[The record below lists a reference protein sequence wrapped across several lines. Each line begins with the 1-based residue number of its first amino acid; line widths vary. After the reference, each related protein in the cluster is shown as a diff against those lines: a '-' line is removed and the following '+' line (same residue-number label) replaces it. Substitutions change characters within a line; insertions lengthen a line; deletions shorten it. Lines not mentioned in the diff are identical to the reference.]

1 MTIRRHPMHPL
12 STRASLAALTLSF
25 ALSLACASRLGA
37 QGALRELYCRG
48 KAGIALK
55 VDLDPSPRDPR
66 DVVMVLEYAR
76 STAAVRDSLT
86 LIAPGTCTWNPLQH
100 PSVPAEPGRVRFD
113 VRREAQ
119 PWSATGTR
127 QMDTT
132 AGAARFFPD
141 PITLPRYL
149 SDPRHYWKFFVD
161 DVTNF
166 STSFGSLFDP
176 GQPAYSTITGP
187 VTLANDVRRDL
198 LCRGGSAGLRFGGG
212 TTVGDNLARVVL
224 GYRVSAT
231 VPGPAGYGLS
241 PGSCAWTDR
250 TAMPKEPG
258 QIVFRTARNAQIKQ
272 AQSGSIDR
280 SPTAAERYPDVF
292 TIPAYLTDPQHY
304 WTFSVMSKAPDSA
317 LSNGPWKRDLTSVV
331 ATTRSTAPSTR
342 VSLPS
347 SIAGDG
353 VYRPGGAGSTSVVQ
367 SVYDITNVVVSP
379 TLDNLVIGF
388 QAAPNIAPVVTVTPA
403 GGGSPSQVPVQGS
416 AQGTM
421 WRYVGSSRTPLA
433 RNTTYNY
440 TISAPAGGNARAN
453 TTSGTFR
460 TLRQDVLIV
469 FTEINVIMDGDASG
483 DGELFF
489 KFASCPN
496 ILSSYDPRAALGSR
510 YVWKEGRNVLP
521 NAEMRSQGGSAPDRF
536 RVLVQAYED
545 DYDADDALWVGYL
558 RAPPFP
564 TCGSGVFD
572 IQPSRNAQGEWTSVA
587 IDFDLTKYPGA
598 KGGEQFLRRSKALV
612 QGVSVMFE
620 IRGSI
625 LVTRQ

>member
-1 MTIRRHPMHPL
+1 
-12 STRASLAALTLSF
+12 
-25 ALSLACASRLGA
+25 
-37 QGALRELYCRG
+37 
-48 KAGIALK
+48 
-55 VDLDPSPRDPR
+55 
-66 DVVMVLEYAR
+66 
-76 STAAVRDSLT
+76 
-86 LIAPGTCTWNPLQH
+86 
-100 PSVPAEPGRVRFD
+100 
-113 VRREAQ
+113 
-119 PWSATGTR
+119 
-127 QMDTT
+127 MDTT

-149 SDPRHYWKFFVD
+149 NDPRHYWNFFVD
-161 DVTNF
+161 DATNL

-176 GQPAYSTITGP
+176 GQPTYATITGP
-187 VTLANDVRRDL
+187 ITLANDVRRDL
-198 LCRGGSAGLRFGGG
+198 VCRGGSAGLRFGGG

-224 GYRVSAT
+224 GYRVSAA

-304 WTFSVMSKAPDSA
+304 WVFNVMSKRPDSA
-317 LSNGPWKRDLTSVV
+317 LTNGPWQRDLTSVV
-331 ATTRSTAPSTR
+331 ATTRSAAPSTR

-403 GGGSPSQVPVQGS
+403 GGGSPIQIPVQGS

-421 WRYVGSSRTPLA
+421 WRYVGSSKTPLA

-440 TISAPAGGNARAN
+440 TIDAPAGGNARAN
-453 TTSGTFR
+453 TKSGTFK
-460 TLRQDVLIV
+460 TLSQRATISVSQIYLIS
-469 FTEINVIMDGDASG
+469 DGDKEG
-483 DGELFF
+483 DGEVLFDF
-489 KFASCPN
+489 DVCGAAIQGFYLSGSEGSFLGWGDGAHPTNVQLKSTSEVSDRFQLRVLGIEDDRETVSFTNSRPWPKQSCK
-496 ILSSYDPRAALGSR
+496 DPLVSP
-510 YVWKEGRNVLP
+510 GRNIDV
-521 NAEMRSQGGSAPDRF
+521 
-536 RVLVQAYED
+536 
-545 DYDADDALWVGYL
+545 
-558 RAPPFP
+558 
-564 TCGSGVFD
+564 
-572 IQPSRNAQGEWTSVA
+572 EWNSLAV
-587 IDFDLTKYPGA
+587 DFDLSKYPGA
-598 KGGEQFLRRSKALV
+598 KAGDSFVKRSRLPASGGSL
-612 QGVSVMFE
+612 MFE